1 MTSTDYEK
9 LLYCIEYSD
18 IRQLSQILTEK
29 QCTTETPRGKWFGEH
44 DSSLAIRVAI
54 RVGNIDAIKLL
65 IKHGANVADGDN
77 QVPPL
82 CVAAA
87 RGEQSIVQALLDGG
101 APPDPP
107 IAMRPLTLAA
117 RSGSLVIVRV
127 LLAAGAAVHRD
138 SDALSPLGAAVGFG
152 GFDAIAVVQALVEAG
167 GDVNAS
173 CGRAKPQKRIVH
185 CVRCGIVL
193 RHLTSVYRID
203 IDARDEQQR
212 TGLLAACSRGDVAVV
227 RALILAGADVDAAD
241 KAGSGAFAM
250 LRHVPFSDS
259 NDAHETIWRLLA
271 AAGCTRSA
279 RSSRLRSF
287 FEPLTSM
294 DEKDRRVVLS
304 ERQAVA
310 AVRCSLVR
318 ERATDIAIGLQSA
331 DLPVLV
337 TMAILDECFFFAFAQ
352 LVSAFKK
359 WEWLKFVKHFK
370 ARAQQ

>member
-1 MTSTDYEK
+1 MSSQDYEK
-9 LLYCIEYSD
+9 LLHCIEYTD
-18 IRQLSQILTEK
+18 IRQLSRLLTEN
-29 QCTTETPRGKWFGEH
+29 QCTAESRTGKWFGAH

-54 RVGNIDAIKLL
+54 RVGDVDTIKLL
-65 IKHGANVADGDN
+65 IKHGADVSDVDN

-87 RGEQSIVQALLDGG
+87 RGELAVVQALLDGG

-107 IAMRPLTLAA
+107 ISMRPITLAA

-127 LLAAGAAVHRD
+127 LLAAGAAVHRS
-138 SDALSPLGAAVGFG
+138 SDALTPLGAAVEFG
-152 GFDAIAVVQALVEAG
+152 GFDAIAIVKALVDAG

-173 CGRAKPQKRIVH
+173 CGRARPQKWIVH
-185 CVRCGIVL
+185 CARCHVVL
-193 RHLTSVYRID
+193 RHLMSAYGID
-203 IDARDEQQR
+203 IDARDERRR
-212 TGLLAACSRGDVAVV
+212 TGLLMACLRGNVAAV
-227 RALILAGADVDAAD
+227 RALILAGANVDAVD
-241 KAGSGAFAM
+241 KAGSGAFAL
-250 LRHVPFSDS
+250 LRHVPFDE
-259 NDAHETIWRLLA
+259 NVREPIWRMLA
-271 AAGCTRSA
+271 AAGCTVRTSDL
-279 RSSRLRSF
+279 RLF

-294 DEKDRRVVLS
+294 DGKDRSAAVI

-318 ERATDIAIGLQSA
+318 ERATEIAIGLQSA

-337 TMAILDECFFFAFAQ
+337 MMAILDECFYFAFAQ

-370 ARAQQ
+370 PAQQ